1 MRIAILGAGQLGV
14 YLTQRLSL
22 DHQVSVIDLNEERL
36 GFISSAFDVQ
46 TIIGDVTKPNIMM
59 EANFKDTDMIIAVTS
74 DDTINIAI
82 CDMAYKLYKTPYK
95 IARIR
100 DTEYNRFPKLLS
112 NIDLVIKSFFETTK
126 RLEQLIFL
134 SGAYFISS
142 FFDKK
147 VQIVGVEVS
156 EESPLVGLA
165 IKDIYLGLEDIKVDI
180 ISAHRGSEKLDL
192 EDIETLIQPGD
203 RVMYLSEKAYSSQIL
218 TIFQPKK
225 TNIRKIFI
233 AGINHASI
241 TLAKS
246 LETKGYIIKMID
258 PSAKKCEF
266 ALNEL
271 SKSTILHY
279 NPVNN
284 NLLVAEGID
293 EADMFFALTNSD
305 EINIMSSILAKKLGA
320 KKTVATVNSAEYY
333 DITRDLKLIDIS
345 ISPHNFS
352 YTTIK
357 AFLTQVDM
365 VRMYE
370 VEDSEQMFVELKVH
384 GQENMSTVIGK
395 TISSLKL
402 PKGLEI
408 LAIMKSDDNIP
419 LFFASNVTIED
430 GNRLIIK
437 VENKKALQTLEKLF
451 QVMPL
456 YIA

>member
-1 MRIAILGAGQLGV
+1 MRIAILGAGQLGI

-22 DHQVSVIDLNEERL
+22 DHQVSVVDLDEEKL

-46 TIIGDVTKPNIMM
+46 TVKGDITKPNIMM

-74 DDTINIAI
+74 NDTTNIAV

-95 IARIR
+95 IARLR
-100 DTEYNRFPKLLS
+100 DSEYSRFPKLLN

-126 RLEQLIFL
+126 QLEQLIVL

-147 VQIVGVEVS
+147 VQIVGVAVADN
-156 EESPLVGLA
+156 SPLVGFA
-165 IKDIYLGLEDIKVDI
+165 IKDIYLGLGHIKVDI
-180 ISAHRGSEKLDL
+180 ISVYRGDKKLDI
-192 EDIETLIQPGD
+192 DDSETLVEPGD
-203 RVMYLSEKAYSSQIL
+203 RVMYLSEQAYSSQIL
-218 TIFQPKK
+218 SIFQPKNS
-225 TNIRKIFI
+225 NIRKIFI

-246 LETKGYIIKMID
+246 LETKGFVIKMID
-258 PSAKKCEF
+258 PSAKKCDM
-266 ALNEL
+266 AIKEL

-293 EADMFFALTNSD
+293 EADMFFALTNAD

-333 DITRDLKLIDIS
+333 SITRDLNLIDIS
-345 ISPHNFS
+345 ISPHSFS

-357 AFLTQVDM
+357 SFLTQVDM
-365 VRMYE
+365 VQMYE
-370 VEDSEQMFVELKVH
+370 VEGTDEHLVELKVH
-384 GQENMSTVIGK
+384 GEESMSTIVGK
-395 TISSLKL
+395 NLSEFKL

-408 LAIMKSDDNIP
+408 LAVMRNNTP
-419 LFFASNVTIED
+419 LFYADDIIVAD
-430 GNRLIIK
+430 GDRLVIK
-437 VENKKALQTLEKLF
+437 ADDKQAMNLLEKLF

>member
-1 MRIAILGAGQLGV
+1 MRIAILGAGQLGI
-14 YLTQRLSL
+14 YLIQRLSL
-22 DHQVSVIDLNEERL
+22 DHQVSVVDLDDEKL
-36 GFISSAFDVQ
+36 GFIASAFDVQ
-46 TIIGDVTKPNIMM
+46 TIIGDVTRPNVMM
-59 EANFKDTDMIIAVTS
+59 EANFKDTDMVIAVTS
-74 DDTINIAI
+74 NDTTNIAV

-100 DTEYNRFPKLLS
+100 ESEYSRFPKLLN

-126 RLEQLIFL
+126 QLEQLIFL

-147 VQIVGVEVS
+147 VQIVGVEVDQN
-156 EESPLVGLA
+156 SPLINFA
-165 IKDIYLGLEDIKVDI
+165 IKDIYLGLGDIKVDI
-180 ISAHRGSEKLDL
+180 ISVYHGDLKLN
-192 EDIETLIQPGD
+192 IENTEILVEPGD
-203 RVMYLSEKAYSSQIL
+203 RVMYLSEQAYASQIL
-218 TIFQPKK
+218 SIFQPKK
-225 TNIRKIFI
+225 SNIRKIFI

-246 LETKGYIIKMID
+246 LETKGFVIKMID
-258 PSAKKCEF
+258 PNAKKCEM
-266 ALNEL
+266 AIKEL

-279 NPVNN
+279 NPVNS

-333 DITRDLKLIDIS
+333 SITRDMKLIDIS

-357 AFLTQVDM
+357 SFLTQVDM
-365 VRMYE
+365 IRMYE
-370 VEDSEQMFVELKVH
+370 IEGADEQLVELKVH
-384 GQENMSTVIGK
+384 GEENMSTIVGK
-395 TISSLKL
+395 NLTEVKL
-402 PKGLEI
+402 PNGLEI
-408 LAIMKSDDNIP
+408 LAIMRNNIP
-419 LFFASNVTIED
+419 HFYADDIIVAD
-430 GNRLIIK
+430 GDRLVIK
-437 VENKKALQTLEKLF
+437 ADNKQAMNILEKLF

>member
-22 DHQVSVIDLNEERL
+22 DHQVSIIDLNEERL

-46 TIIGDVTKPNIMM
+46 TIIGDVTKPNVMM

-74 DDTINIAI
+74 NDTVNISV

-100 DTEYNRFPKLLS
+100 DAEYIRFPKLLS

-142 FFDKK
+142 FFDKR

-156 EESPLVGLA
+156 EESPLVNLS
-165 IKDIYLGLEDIKVDI
+165 IKDIHLGLEDIKVDI
-180 ISAHRGSEKLDL
+180 ISAHRGAQELDL
-192 EDIETLIQPGD
+192 NDAEVLIQSGD
-203 RVMYLSEKAYSSQIL
+203 RIMYLSEKAYSSQIL

-225 TNIRKIFI
+225 ANIRKIFI

-246 LETKGYIIKMID
+246 LENKGYIIKMID
-258 PSAKKCEF
+258 PNAKKCEF

-320 KKTVATVNSAEYY
+320 NKTVATVNSAEYY

-352 YTTIK
+352 YTDIK
-357 AFLTQVDM
+357 SFLTQVDM
-365 VRMYE
+365 IRMYE

-384 GQENMSTVIGK
+384 GQENMSTAIGK
-395 TISSLKL
+395 SISNIKL

-408 LAIMKSDDNIP
+408 LSIMKDDNIP
-419 LFFASNVTIED
+419 LFFIDNTIVED
-430 GNRLIIK
+430 GDRLILK
-437 VENKKALQTLEKLF
+437 VENKNALETLEKLF

>member
-22 DHQVSVIDLNEERL
+22 DHQVSVIDLDKEKL

-74 DDTINIAI
+74 NDTTNIAV

-100 DTEYNRFPKLLS
+100 DTEYNRFPKLLN

-142 FFDKK
+142 FFDKR
-147 VQIVGVEVS
+147 VQIIGVEVS
-156 EESPLVGLA
+156 SDSPLIGLA
-165 IKDIYLGLEDIKVDI
+165 VKDIYLGLGDIKVDI
-180 ISAHRGSEKLDL
+180 ISVYRGGQKLDIDDTGVL
-192 EDIETLIQPGD
+192 VNPGD
-203 RVMYLSEKAYSSQIL
+203 RVMYLSKKAYSSQIL
-218 TIFQPKK
+218 SIFQPKK
-225 TNIRKIFI
+225 ANIRKIFI
-233 AGINHASI
+233 AGINYASI

-246 LETKGYIIKMID
+246 LESKGYIIKMID
-258 PSAKKCEF
+258 PSAQKCEF

-284 NLLVAEGID
+284 NLLIAEGID

-320 KKTVATVNSAEYY
+320 KKTIATVNSAEYY

-365 VRMYE
+365 LRMYE
-370 VEDSEQMFVELKVH
+370 IEDSEDMLVELKVH

-395 TISSLKL
+395 KIGDLKL
-402 PKGLEI
+402 PQGLEI
-408 LAIMKSDDNIP
+408 IAIMKVDNIP
-419 LFFASNVTIED
+419 RFYADSLLIQD
-430 GNRLIIK
+430 QDRLIIK
-437 VENKKALQTLEKLF
+437 VDNKNALQTLEKLF

>member
-22 DHQVSVIDLNEERL
+22 DHQVSVIDLDEEKL

-74 DDTINIAI
+74 NDTTNIAV

-100 DTEYNRFPKLLS
+100 DTEYNRFPKLLN
-112 NIDLVIKSFFETTK
+112 NINLVIKSFFETTK

-142 FFDKK
+142 FFDKR
-147 VQIVGVEVS
+147 VQIIGVEVS
-156 EESPLVGLA
+156 SDSPLVGLA
-165 IKDIYLGLEDIKVDI
+165 VKDIYLGLGDIKVDI
-180 ISAHRGSEKLDL
+180 ISVYRGGQKLDIDDTGVL
-192 EDIETLIQPGD
+192 VNPGD

-218 TIFQPKK
+218 SIFQPKK
-225 TNIRKIFI
+225 ANIRKIFI
-233 AGINHASI
+233 AGINYASI

-246 LETKGYIIKMID
+246 LESKGYIIKIID
-258 PSAKKCEF
+258 PSAQKCEF

-284 NLLVAEGID
+284 NLLIAEGID

-320 KKTVATVNSAEYY
+320 KKTIATVNNAEYY

-365 VRMYE
+365 LRMYE
-370 VEDSEQMFVELKVH
+370 IEDSEEMLVELKVH

-395 TISSLKL
+395 KIGDLKL
-402 PKGLEI
+402 PQGLEI
-408 LAIMKSDDNIP
+408 LAIMKVDNIP
-419 LFFASNVTIED
+419 RFYADNLLIQD
-430 GNRLIIK
+430 QDRLIIK
-437 VENKKALQTLEKLF
+437 VDNKNALQTLEKLF

>member
-22 DHQVSVIDLNEERL
+22 DHQVSIIDLDEERL

-46 TIIGDVTKPNIMM
+46 TIVGDVTKPKIMM

-74 DDTINIAI
+74 DDTVNIAV

-100 DTEYNRFPKLLS
+100 DTEYNRFPKLLN

-147 VQIVGVEVS
+147 VQIIGVAVAED
-156 EESPLVGLA
+156 SPLIGLS
-165 IKDIYLGLEDIKVDI
+165 IKDIYLGLGDIRVDI
-180 ISAHRGSEKLDL
+180 ISVYRGN
-192 EDIETLIQPGD
+192 DILNVDDTEVLVQPGD
-203 RVMYLSEKAYSSQIL
+203 RVMYLSEKAYSSQVL
-218 TIFQPKK
+218 SIFQPKK
-225 TNIRKIFI
+225 ANIRKIFI

-246 LETKGYIIKMID
+246 LENKGYTIKMID
-258 PSAKKCEF
+258 PNAKKCEF

-271 SKSTILHY
+271 SKSTVLHY

-365 VRMYE
+365 LRMYE
-370 VEDSEQMFVELKVH
+370 VEDSEEMFVELKVH
-384 GQENMSTVIGK
+384 GQDTMSTVIGK
-395 TISSLKL
+395 NISDIKL
-402 PKGLEI
+402 PNGLKI
-408 LAIMKSDDNIP
+408 LAIMRDDNIP
-419 LFFASNVTIED
+419 LFFADDIVIKNGD
-430 GNRLIIK
+430 RLILK
-437 VENKKALQTLEKLF
+437 VENKNSLLVLEKLF

>member
-1 MRIAILGAGQLGV
+1 MRIAILGAGQLGI

-22 DHQVSVIDLNEERL
+22 DHQVSIIDLDEEKL

-46 TIIGDVTKPNIMM
+46 TIVGDVTKPNIMM

-74 DDTINIAI
+74 DDTTNIAV
-82 CDMAYKLYKTPYK
+82 CDMSYKLYKTPYK

-100 DTEYNRFPKLLS
+100 DTEYNRFPKLLN
-112 NIDLVIKSFFETTK
+112 NIDLVIKSFFEATK

-134 SGAYFISS
+134 PGAFFISG
-142 FFDKK
+142 FFDKR
-147 VQIVGVEVS
+147 VQVIGVEVS
-156 EESPLVGLA
+156 DDSPLVGFS
-165 IKDIYLGLEDIKVDI
+165 IKDIHLGLGNIKVDV
-180 ISAHRGSEKLDL
+180 ISVYRGNEKLDIDDTEIL
-192 EDIETLIQPGD
+192 VKSGD

-218 TIFQPKK
+218 SIFQPKK
-225 TNIRKIFI
+225 ANIRKIFI

-246 LETKGYIIKMID
+246 LENKGYIIKMID

-266 ALNEL
+266 ALDEL

-284 NLLVAEGID
+284 NLLIAEGID

-320 KKTVATVNSAEYY
+320 KKTIATVNSAEYY

-370 VEDSEQMFVELKVH
+370 VEDSEEMFIEIKVH
-384 GQENMSTVIGK
+384 GQENMSTIIGK
-395 TISSLKL
+395 NISDLKL
-402 PKGLEI
+402 PKGLKI
-408 LAIMKSDDNIP
+408 LSIMKNDSTP
-419 LFFASNVTIED
+419 LFFADNLLIED
-430 GNRLIIK
+430 SDRLIIK
-437 VENKKALQTLEKLF
+437 VDNRNALETLEKLF

>member
-22 DHQVSVIDLNEERL
+22 DHQVSVIDLDEEKL

-74 DDTINIAI
+74 NDTTNIAV

-100 DTEYNRFPKLLS
+100 DTEYNRFPKLLN

-142 FFDKK
+142 FFDKR

-156 EESPLVGLA
+156 SDSALVGLA
-165 IKDIYLGLEDIKVDI
+165 VKDIYLGLGDIKVDI
-180 ISAHRGSEKLDL
+180 ISVYRGNEKLDID
-192 EDIETLIQPGD
+192 DINVLVKPGD

-218 TIFQPKK
+218 SIFQPKK

-233 AGINHASI
+233 AGINYASI

-246 LETKGYIIKMID
+246 LESKGYIIKMID
-258 PSAKKCEF
+258 PSAEKCEF
-266 ALNEL
+266 ALSEL

-320 KKTVATVNSAEYY
+320 KKTVATVNSSEYY

-365 VRMYE
+365 LRMYE
-370 VEDSEQMFVELKVH
+370 IEDSEEMLVELKVH

-395 TISSLKL
+395 KINELKL
-402 PKGLEI
+402 PQGLEI
-408 LAIMKSDDNIP
+408 IAIMKIDNIP
-419 LFFASNVTIED
+419 RFYADSFLIQD
-430 GNRLIIK
+430 QDRLIIK
-437 VENKKALQTLEKLF
+437 VDNKNALQTLEKLF

>member
-22 DHQVSVIDLNEERL
+22 DHQVSVIDLDEEKL

-74 DDTINIAI
+74 NDTTNIAV

-100 DTEYNRFPKLLS
+100 DTEYNRFPKLLN

-142 FFDKK
+142 FFDKR

-156 EESPLVGLA
+156 PDSPLVGLA
-165 IKDIYLGLEDIKVDI
+165 VKDIYLGLGDIKVDI
-180 ISAHRGSEKLDL
+180 ISVHRGGEKLAID
-192 EDIETLIQPGD
+192 DTNTLVNPGD

-218 TIFQPKK
+218 SIFQPRKA
-225 TNIRKIFI
+225 NIRKIFI
-233 AGINHASI
+233 AGINYASI

-246 LETKGYIIKMID
+246 LESKGYIIKMID
-258 PSAKKCEF
+258 PSAQKCEF
-266 ALNEL
+266 ALSEL

-365 VRMYE
+365 QRMYE
-370 VEDSEQMFVELKVH
+370 IEDSEEMLVELKVH
-384 GQENMSTVIGK
+384 GQDNMSTVIGK
-395 TISSLKL
+395 KINELKL
-402 PKGLEI
+402 PQGLEI
-408 LAIMKSDDNIP
+408 LAIMKVDNIP
-419 LFFASNVTIED
+419 RFYADNFLVQD
-430 GNRLIIK
+430 QDRLIIK
-437 VENKKALQTLEKLF
+437 VDNKNALQTLEKLF

>member
-1 MRIAILGAGQLGV
+1 MRIAILGAGQLGI

-22 DHQVSVIDLNEERL
+22 DHQVSIIDLDEEKL

-46 TIIGDVTKPNIMM
+46 TIVGDVTKPNIMM

-74 DDTINIAI
+74 DDTTNIAV

-100 DTEYNRFPKLLS
+100 DTEYNRFPKLLN
-112 NIDLVIKSFFETTK
+112 NIDLVIKSFFEATK

-134 SGAYFISS
+134 PGAFFISS
-142 FFDKK
+142 FFDKR
-147 VQIVGVEVS
+147 VQVIGVEVS
-156 EESPLVGLA
+156 DDSPLVGFS
-165 IKDIYLGLEDIKVDI
+165 IKDIHLGLGDIKVDI
-180 ISAHRGSEKLDL
+180 ISVYRGNQKLDID
-192 EDIETLIQPGD
+192 DIETLVKPGD

-218 TIFQPKK
+218 SIFQPKK
-225 TNIRKIFI
+225 ANVRKIFI

-284 NLLVAEGID
+284 NLLIAEGID

-320 KKTVATVNSAEYY
+320 KKTIATVNSAEYY

-365 VRMYE
+365 LKMYE
-370 VEDSEQMFVELKVH
+370 VEDSEEMFIEIKVH

-395 TISSLKL
+395 NISELKL
-402 PKGLEI
+402 PKGIRI
-408 LAIMKSDDNIP
+408 LSIMKNDNTP
-419 LFFASNVTIED
+419 LFFADDLLIED
-430 GNRLIIK
+430 GDRLIVK
-437 VENKKALQTLEKLF
+437 VDNRNALEILEKLF

>member
-22 DHQVSVIDLNEERL
+22 DHQVSVIDLDEEKL

-74 DDTINIAI
+74 NDTTNIAV

-100 DTEYNRFPKLLS
+100 DTEYNRFPKLLN

-142 FFDKK
+142 FFDKR

-156 EESPLVGLA
+156 SDSPLVGLA
-165 IKDIYLGLEDIKVDI
+165 VKDIYLGLGDIKVDI
-180 ISAHRGSEKLDL
+180 ISVYRGNEKLDID
-192 EDIETLIQPGD
+192 DINVLVKPGD

-218 TIFQPKK
+218 SIFQPKK

-233 AGINHASI
+233 AGINYASI

-246 LETKGYIIKMID
+246 LESKGYIIKMID
-258 PSAKKCEF
+258 PSAEKCEF
-266 ALNEL
+266 ALSEL

-320 KKTVATVNSAEYY
+320 KKTVATVNSSEYY

-365 VRMYE
+365 LRMYE
-370 VEDSEQMFVELKVH
+370 IEDSEEMLVELKVH

-395 TISSLKL
+395 KINDLKL
-402 PKGLEI
+402 PQGLEI
-408 LAIMKSDDNIP
+408 IAIMKIDNIP
-419 LFFASNVTIED
+419 RFYADSFLIQD
-430 GNRLIIK
+430 QDRLIIK
-437 VENKKALQTLEKLF
+437 VDNKNALQTLEKLF

>member
-14 YLTQRLSL
+14 YLIQRLSL
-22 DHQVSVIDLNEERL
+22 DHQVSIIDLDEEKL

-74 DDTINIAI
+74 NDTTNIAV

-100 DTEYNRFPKLLS
+100 DTEYNRFPKLLN

-134 SGAYFISS
+134 SGAYFIST
-142 FFDKK
+142 FFDKR
-147 VQIVGVEVS
+147 VQLVGVEVS
-156 EESPLVGLA
+156 QDSSLIGLSV
-165 IKDIYLGLEDIKVDI
+165 KDIYLGLGDIKVDI
-180 ISAHRGSEKLDL
+180 ISVHRGGNKLDINDT
-192 EDIETLIQPGD
+192 DILVEPGD

-218 TIFQPKK
+218 SIFQPKK
-225 TNIRKIFI
+225 ANIKKIFI
-233 AGINHASI
+233 AGINYASI

-246 LETKGYIIKMID
+246 LENKGYIIKMID
-258 PSAKKCEF
+258 PNAEKCEF

-320 KKTVATVNSAEYY
+320 RKTVATVNSSEYY

-365 VRMYE
+365 LKMYE
-370 VEDSEQMFVELKVH
+370 VEDSEEMFVELKVH

-395 TISSLKL
+395 KISDLKL
-402 PKGLEI
+402 PNGLQI
-408 LAIMKSDDNIP
+408 LAIMKDDNIP
-419 LFFASNVTIED
+419 RFFTDNSVVSD
-430 GNRLIIK
+430 GDRIITK
-437 VENKKALQTLEKLF
+437 VDNKSALQTLEKLF

>member
-1 MRIAILGAGQLGV
+1 MRIAILGAGQLGI

-22 DHQVSVIDLNEERL
+22 EHQVTVIDLDEEKL

-46 TIIGDVTKPNIMM
+46 TIIGDVTKPNIMN

-74 DDTINIAI
+74 NDTTNIAV

-95 IARIR
+95 VARIR
-100 DTEYNRFPKLLS
+100 ETEYNRFPKLLN

-126 RLEQLIFL
+126 QIEQLIFL
-134 SGAYFISS
+134 AGAYFISS
-142 FFDKK
+142 FFDKR
-147 VQIVGVEVS
+147 VQIVGVEVANS
-156 EESPLVGLA
+156 SPLVGFA
-165 IKDIYLGLEDIKVDI
+165 IKDIYLGLGDIKVDI
-180 ISAHRGSEKLDL
+180 ISVYRGDDRL
-192 EDIETLIQPGD
+192 DIENTKVLVEPGD

-218 TIFQPKK
+218 SIFQPTKS
-225 TNIRKIFI
+225 NIRKIFI

-258 PSAKKCEF
+258 PSAKKCDL
-266 ALNEL
+266 ALQEL

-293 EADMFFALTNSD
+293 EADMFFALTNAD

-320 KKTVATVNSAEYY
+320 KKTIATVNSSEYY
-333 DITRDLKLIDIS
+333 SITRDMNLIDIS
-345 ISPHNFS
+345 LSPHSLS
-352 YTTIK
+352 YATIK

-365 VRMYE
+365 ITMYE
-370 VEDSEQMFVELKVH
+370 IEGSEEHLVELRVH
-384 GQENMSTVIGK
+384 GEENMSTIIGK
-395 TISSLKL
+395 KLSDVKL
-402 PKGLEI
+402 PDGIKI
-408 LAIMKSDDNIP
+408 LSIMKNNVPIFFDDNIT
-419 LFFASNVTIED
+419 VED
-430 GNRLIIK
+430 GDRLIIK
-437 VENKKALQTLEKLF
+437 TDDKNALNILEKLF

>member
-1 MRIAILGAGQLGV
+1 MRIAILGAGQLGI

-22 DHQVSVIDLNEERL
+22 DHQVSIIDLDEEKL

-46 TIIGDVTKPNIMM
+46 TIVGDVTKPNVMM

-74 DDTINIAI
+74 DDTTNIAV

-100 DTEYNRFPKLLS
+100 DTEYNRFPKLLN
-112 NIDLVIKSFFETTK
+112 NIDLVIKSFFEATK

-134 SGAYFISS
+134 PGAFFISS
-142 FFDKK
+142 FFDKR
-147 VQIVGVEVS
+147 VQVIGVEVS
-156 EESPLVGLA
+156 DDSPLVGFS
-165 IKDIYLGLEDIKVDI
+165 IKDIHLGLGDIKVDI
-180 ISAHRGSEKLDL
+180 ISVYRGNEKLDIDDT
-192 EDIETLIQPGD
+192 DILVKPGD

-218 TIFQPKK
+218 SIFQPKK
-225 TNIRKIFI
+225 ANVRKIFI

-246 LETKGYIIKMID
+246 LESKGYIIKMID
-258 PSAKKCEF
+258 PNAKKCEF
-266 ALNEL
+266 ALDEL

-284 NLLVAEGID
+284 NLLIAEGID

-320 KKTVATVNSAEYY
+320 KKTIATVNSAEYY
-333 DITRDLKLIDIS
+333 NITRDLKLIDIS

-352 YTTIK
+352 YTTVK

-365 VRMYE
+365 IKMYE
-370 VEDSEQMFVELKVH
+370 VEDSEEMFIEIKVH

-395 TISSLKL
+395 NISDLKL
-402 PKGLEI
+402 PKGLRI
-408 LAIMKSDDNIP
+408 LAIMRNDSTP
-419 LFFASNVTIED
+419 LFFADNLLIED
-430 GNRLIIK
+430 GDRLIIK
-437 VENKKALQTLEKLF
+437 VANKNALEILEKLF

>member
-1 MRIAILGAGQLGV
+1 MRIAILGAGQLGI

-22 DHQVSVIDLNEERL
+22 DHQVSIIDLDEEKL

-46 TIIGDVTKPNIMM
+46 TIVGDVTKPNIMM

-74 DDTINIAI
+74 DDTTNIAV

-100 DTEYNRFPKLLS
+100 DTEYNRFPKLLN
-112 NIDLVIKSFFETTK
+112 NIDLVIKSFFEATK

-134 SGAYFISS
+134 PGAFFISS
-142 FFDKK
+142 FFDKR
-147 VQIVGVEVS
+147 VQVIGVEVS
-156 EESPLVGLA
+156 DDSPLVGFS
-165 IKDIYLGLEDIKVDI
+165 IKDIHLGLGDIKVDV
-180 ISAHRGSEKLDL
+180 ISVYRGSEKLDIDDT
-192 EDIETLIQPGD
+192 DILVKSGD
-203 RVMYLSEKAYSSQIL
+203 RVMYLSEKAYSSQVL
-218 TIFQPKK
+218 SIFQPKK
-225 TNIRKIFI
+225 ANVRKIFI

-246 LETKGYIIKMID
+246 LENKGYIIKMID

-266 ALNEL
+266 ALDEL

-284 NLLVAEGID
+284 NLLIAEGID

-320 KKTVATVNSAEYY
+320 KKTIATVNSAEYY

-365 VRMYE
+365 IKMYE
-370 VEDSEQMFVELKVH
+370 VEDSEEMFIEIKVH
-384 GQENMSTVIGK
+384 GQENMSTAIGK
-395 TISSLKL
+395 NISDLKL
-402 PKGLEI
+402 PKGLRI
-408 LAIMKSDDNIP
+408 LSIMKNDSTP
-419 LFFASNVTIED
+419 LFFADNLLIED
-430 GNRLIIK
+430 GDRLIIK
-437 VENKKALQTLEKLF
+437 VDNRNALEILEKLF